1 MMPSLQE
8 NQTPLHVASGRG
20 HVECVRGLVS
30 AGACVDAQ
38 DGRGAT
44 PLHRALARHHSQA
57 ALLLLHAGANTDV
70 TDDVSHLFLWS
81 LMDFCNQFITGC

>member
-1 MMPSLQE
+1 MMMASLQE

-70 TDDVSHLFLWS
+70 TDDVSHLCF
-81 LMDFCNQFITGC
+81 MVIDGFP